1 VGDDGT
7 PFVTARWRRFRAA
20 GDDLVLSLTP
30 EEAEFLAGL
39 PAEMREVL
47 EGPLDDPAGQR
58 LFPSAYLDPTEEQGE
73 AEWQAMI
80 VPDLLRARLDALD
93 LVGATLAR
101 AQQEG
106 SWMLITLTPDEVQAW
121 LGVLNDTR
129 LVLGSRLG
137 VTEDDDCI
145 QADPTQAGAFQ
156 VYEWLTQL
164 QSDLVDQLLH

>member
-1 VGDDGT
+1 VT
-7 PFVTARWRRFRAA
+7 PRWRRFRAA

-39 PAEMREVL
+39 PAEMREIL

-93 LVGATLAR
+93 LVGTTLAR
-101 AQQEG
+101 AQREG
-106 SWMLITLTPDEVQAW
+106 SWMLITLAPDEVQAW

-137 VTEDDDCI
+137 VTEDDDRI
-145 QADPTQAGAFQ
+145 HADPTQAGAIH
-156 VYEWLTQL
+156 VYDWLTAL